1 MTDSTLDPHTP
12 AVTRPVPT
20 GLAPEVSPLLLA
32 RALET
37 VSEGS
42 LITDAH
48 RNTIYSNSAFTSI
61 TGYRQDEIVGTNC
74 RFLQGPQTSPETI
87 QHIRDALSAGTVF
100 QGTILNYRKDGS
112 TFWNHLTIT
121 PLFDDEGQVT
131 NFVSVQRDVTDSVE
145 ERERLSHAA
154 SHDPLTGL
162 PNREGTRR
170 LLRRSLTSA
179 DESGAVVAVGLLD
192 LDHFKAINDDHGHP
206 AGDEVLI
213 ELGARIRGALRRN
226 DHVARPGGDEFVLIV
241 ADLDPDRA
249 TQQFADVAR
258 RIRAEIVRP
267 MTLSGGVEV
276 AITTSMGVAMYPTDG
291 VDSRSLYAAAD
302 RALYT
307 AKERRGAVDWYEL
320 ATPAPSAP
328 PTMPTDATAEER
340 FDYQGAPAHHVE
352 GTLTMFM
359 QPIVDLQT
367 GSVTQ
372 FEALARIRRPDG
384 SLLMPDQFLPNYTPE
399 QLHEVFWIGIH
410 NALDWVA
417 RWQERGHEL
426 SVSVNVP
433 PELFASP
440 DSAQLVIDALEL
452 TGVDPSRLSLEL
464 LETREIELS
473 ASDEAIDELVRL
485 GVKLHLDDI
494 SSGYSTLKRVTELPF
509 DVIKID
515 RHIFDNIH
523 TRALHVITVL
533 AAITKLGADFGYGVT
548 VEGIENRERLEV
560 SAVLGAH
567 FGQGYLFARPMPPED
582 VVDWIESVS
591 VPVVADRITTALGA
605 LAYHWS
611 RMRGDGSQHPP
622 RERCPLTAFF
632 AGADRQISEVHDRMH
647 DDPEGNA
654 EAATLLT
661 SWLMEEAAGRH

>member
-1 MTDSTLDPHTP
+1 MTDSSPDPRTP
-12 AVTRPVPT
+12 AVTRPVQT
-20 GLAPEVSPLLLA
+20 VLAPEVSPLLLA

-42 LITDAH
+42 LITDAE

-61 TGYRQDEIVGTNC
+61 TGYRQDEIIGTNC
-74 RFLQGPQTSPETI
+74 RFLQGPQTSSETV
-87 QHIRDALSAGTVF
+87 QQIRDALGAGRVF

-112 TFWNHLTIT
+112 AFWNHLTIT
-121 PLFDDEGQVT
+121 PLFDDAGQVT
-131 NFVSVQRDVTDSVE
+131 HFVSVQRDVTDTVE
-145 ERERLSHAA
+145 ERDRLSHAA

-162 PNREGTRR
+162 PNREGTRS
-170 LLRRSLTSA
+170 LLRRSLASA
-179 DESGAVVAVGLLD
+179 DETGAVVAVGLID
-192 LDHFKAINDDHGHP
+192 VDHFKEINDDHGHP
-206 AGDEVLI
+206 AGDQVLI
-213 ELGARIRGALRRN
+213 DLSARIRAALRRN

-241 ADLDPDRA
+241 ADLDPERA
-249 TQQFADVAR
+249 VQQLADVAR

-267 MTLSGGVEV
+267 MTLPDGAEV
-276 AITTSMGVAMYPTDG
+276 SITTSMGVALYPSDG

-302 RALYT
+302 RALYA
-307 AKERRGAVDWYEL
+307 AKERRGADDWYEL
-320 ATPAPSAP
+320 ATPTPTPASP
-328 PTMPTDATAEER
+328 PTGAIADER
-340 FDYQGAPAHHVE
+340 FDYEGAPAHHVD

-384 SLLMPDQFLPNYTPE
+384 SLLMPDQFLPRYTPE

-417 RWQERGHEL
+417 RWQQRGHEL

-433 PELFASP
+433 PELLAAP
-440 DSAQLVIDALEL
+440 ESAQLVIDALEL

-464 LETREIELS
+464 LETREIEIS
-473 ASDEAIDELVRL
+473 ASNEAIDELVRL
-485 GVKLHLDDI
+485 GVQLHLDDI
-494 SSGYSTLKRVTELPF
+494 SSGFSTLKRVTELPF

-591 VPVVADRITTALGA
+591 LPVVADRITTPLGA

-622 RERCPLTAFF
+622 RESCPLTAFF
-632 AGADRQISEVHDRMH
+632 ADASPQVAALHDRLH
-647 DDPEGNA
+647 DEPQDGA
-654 EAATLLT
+654 EAATLIT